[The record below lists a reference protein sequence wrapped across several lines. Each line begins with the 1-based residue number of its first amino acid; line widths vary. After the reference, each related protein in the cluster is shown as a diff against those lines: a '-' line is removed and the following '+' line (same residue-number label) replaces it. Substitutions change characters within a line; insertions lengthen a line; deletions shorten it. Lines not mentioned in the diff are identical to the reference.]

1 MDKKLLFLDCDP
13 GVDDAVAIL
22 LALASPEAQVVGV
35 SAVGGNVPLE
45 RTLRNALDIVSFAG
59 RADIPVYPGARM
71 PMTGEPVTA
80 EEFHGADGLGGVP
93 IPQSQAQAQSEPAW
107 DAIHRLAKAHPGKL
121 TVVATGPLT
130 NLGIALTK
138 WTDLAG
144 LLQEIVI
151 MGGAS
156 TYGNTTPAAEFNFL
170 ADPEGAEAVFQ
181 SGANITV
188 LPLDVTH
195 KCYVNR
201 EEIAKLRSLSTPQ
214 AHFAAEMMDG
224 GRVEQCESWFGV
236 PGSIMHDPAAAL
248 YALRPELFTAKTCWV
263 GVETGGV
270 HSRGKMVT
278 DAFTDASREANCRL
292 CYDVDREGFVEALL
306 ALMGRY

>member
-1 MDKKLLFLDCDP
+1 MDKNLLFLDCDP

-22 LALASPEAQVVGV
+22 LALASPEAEVVGV

-45 RTLRNALDIVSFAG
+45 RTLRNALDIVAFAG
-59 RADIPVYPGARM
+59 RPDLPVYPGAKM
-71 PMTGEPVTA
+71 PMTGALITA
-80 EEFHGADGLGGVP
+80 EDFHGTDGLGGVP
-93 IPQSQAQAQSEPAW
+93 IPQSTAQPQAEMAW
-107 DAIHRLAKAHPGKL
+107 DAIHRLAKANPGLL

-138 WTDLAG
+138 WPDLAG
-144 LLQEIVI
+144 LLKEIVI

-156 TYGNTTPAAEFNFL
+156 AYGNTTPAAEFNFL

-181 SGANITV
+181 SGASITV

-201 EEIAKLRSLSTPQ
+201 EEIAQLRSQATPQ
-214 AHFAAEMMDG
+214 ANFAAEMMDG
-224 GRVEQCESWFGV
+224 GRVEQCEQWFGV
-236 PGSIMHDPAAAL
+236 SGSIMHDPAAAL
-248 YALRPELFTAKTCWV
+248 YALHPQLFTAKTCWV

-278 DAFTDASREANCRL
+278 DAFTDASLTANCRL
-292 CYDVDREGFVEALL
+292 CYDVDRVGFVSALL
-306 ALMGRY
+306 SLMERY

>member
-22 LALASPEAQVVGV
+22 LALASPEAEVVGV

-45 RTLRNALDIVSFAG
+45 RTLRNALDIVAFAG
-59 RADIPVYPGARM
+59 RPDLPVYPGAKM
-71 PMTGEPVTA
+71 PMTGALITA
-80 EEFHGADGLGGVP
+80 EDFHGTDGLGGVP
-93 IPQSQAQAQSEPAW
+93 IPQSTAQPQAEMAW
-107 DAIHRLAKAHPGKL
+107 DAIHRLAKANPGLL

-138 WTDLAG
+138 WPDLAG
-144 LLQEIVI
+144 LLKEIVI

-156 TYGNTTPAAEFNFL
+156 AYGNTTPAAEFNFL

-181 SGANITV
+181 SGASITV

-195 KCYVNR
+195 KCYVNC
-201 EEIAKLRSLSTPQ
+201 EEIAQLRSQATPQ
-214 AHFAAEMMDG
+214 ANFAAEMMDG
-224 GRVEQCESWFGV
+224 GRVEQCEQWFGV
-236 PGSIMHDPAAAL
+236 SGSIMHDPAAAL
-248 YALRPELFTAKTCWV
+248 YALHPQLFTAKTCWV

-278 DAFTDASREANCRL
+278 DAFTDASLTANCRL
-292 CYDVDREGFVEALL
+292 CYDVDRAGFVSALL
-306 ALMGRY
+306 SLMERY

>member
-22 LALASPEAQVVGV
+22 LALASPEAEVVGV

-45 RTLRNALDIVSFAG
+45 RTLRNALDIVAFAG
-59 RADIPVYPGARM
+59 RPDLPVYPGAKM
-71 PMTGEPVTA
+71 PMTGALITA
-80 EEFHGADGLGGVP
+80 EDFHGTDGLGGVP
-93 IPQSQAQAQSEPAW
+93 IPQSTAQPQAEMAW
-107 DAIHRLAKAHPGKL
+107 DAIHRLAKANPGLL

-138 WTDLAG
+138 WPDLAG
-144 LLQEIVI
+144 LLKEIVI

-156 TYGNTTPAAEFNFL
+156 AYGNTTPAAEFNFL
-170 ADPEGAEAVFQ
+170 ADPEGAEA
-181 SGANITV
+181 SITV

-201 EEIAKLRSLSTPQ
+201 EEIAQLRSQATPQ
-214 AHFAAEMMDG
+214 ANFAAEMMDG
-224 GRVEQCESWFGV
+224 GRVEQCEQWFGV
-236 PGSIMHDPAAAL
+236 SGSIRPDPAAAL
-248 YALRPELFTAKTCWV
+248 YALHPQLFTAKTCWV

-278 DAFTDASREANCRL
+278 DAFTDASLSANCRL
-292 CYDVDREGFVEALL
+292 CYDVDRVGFVSALL
-306 ALMGRY
+306 SLMERY

>member
-22 LALASPEAQVVGV
+22 LALASPETEVVGV

-45 RTLRNALDIVSFAG
+45 RTLRNALDIVAFAG
-59 RADIPVYPGARM
+59 RPDLPVYPGAKM
-71 PMTGEPVTA
+71 PMTGALITA
-80 EEFHGADGLGGVP
+80 EDFHGTDGLGGGP
-93 IPQSQAQAQSEPAW
+93 ISQSTAQPQAEMAW
-107 DAIHRLAKAHPGKL
+107 DAIHRLAKANPGLL

-138 WTDLAG
+138 WPDLAG
-144 LLQEIVI
+144 LLKEIVI

-156 TYGNTTPAAEFNFL
+156 AYGNTTPAAEFNFL

-181 SGANITV
+181 SGASITV

-201 EEIAKLRSLSTPQ
+201 EEIAQLRSLSTPQ
-214 AHFAAEMMDG
+214 ANFAAEMMDG
-224 GRVEQCESWFGV
+224 GRVEQCEQWFGV
-236 PGSIMHDPAAAL
+236 SGSIMHDPAAAL
-248 YALRPELFTAKTCWV
+248 YALHPQLFTAKTCWV

-278 DAFTDASREANCRL
+278 DAFTDASLTANCRL
-292 CYDVDREGFVEALL
+292 CYDVDRAGFVSALL
-306 ALMGRY
+306 SLMERY

>member
-22 LALASPEAQVVGV
+22 LALASPEAEVVGV

-45 RTLRNALDIVSFAG
+45 RTLRNALDIVAFAG
-59 RADIPVYPGARM
+59 RPDLPVYPGAKM
-71 PMTGEPVTA
+71 PMTGALITA
-80 EEFHGADGLGGVP
+80 EDFHGTDGLGGVP
-93 IPQSQAQAQSEPAW
+93 IPQSTAQPQAEMAW
-107 DAIHRLAKAHPGKL
+107 DAIHRLAKANPGLL

-138 WTDLAG
+138 WPDLAG

-156 TYGNTTPAAEFNFL
+156 AYGNTTPAAEFNFL

-181 SGANITV
+181 SGASITV

-201 EEIAKLRSLSTPQ
+201 QEIARLRALTTPQ

-224 GRVEQCESWFGV
+224 GRVEQC
-236 PGSIMHDPAAAL
+236 
-248 YALRPELFTAKTCWV
+248 
-263 GVETGGV
+263 
-270 HSRGKMVT
+270 
-278 DAFTDASREANCRL
+278 
-292 CYDVDREGFVEALL
+292 
-306 ALMGRY
+306 